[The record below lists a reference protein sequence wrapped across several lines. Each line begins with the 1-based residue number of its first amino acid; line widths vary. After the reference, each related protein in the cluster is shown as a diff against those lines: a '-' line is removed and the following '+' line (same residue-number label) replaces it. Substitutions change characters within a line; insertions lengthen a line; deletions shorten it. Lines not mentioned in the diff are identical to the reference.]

1 MKRPMIERITA
12 LSPQDERLQ
21 AANDDAG
28 APAAESRALTVVNAA
43 PEHKAPHENP
53 HRSAG
58 FVTQLLAVKAGVPQ
72 TRERRREEPGVAAH
86 VYEAHMAPVP
96 AGQGKRLSRAM

>member
-1 MKRPMIERITA
+1 MKRPTIESITA

-21 AANDDAG
+21 AANDAG
-28 APAAESRALTVVNAA
+28 VPASESRALTVVNPA
-43 PEHKAPHENP
+43 PQLKAPHENP

-58 FVTQLLAVKAGVPQ
+58 FVAQLLAVKAGAPQ

-86 VYEAHMAPVP
+86 VYEAHMAPLP

>member
-1 MKRPMIERITA
+1 MKRAAIESITA

-21 AANDDAG
+21 AANDGG
-28 APAAESRALTVVNAA
+28 APAPESRALTVVTAA
-43 PEHKAPHENP
+43 AEPKAPHENP

-58 FVTQLLAVKAGVPQ
+58 FVTQLLAAKAGVPQ

-86 VYEAHMAPVP
+86 VYEAHMAPLP
-96 AGQGKRLSRAM
+96 AGQGKKLSRAM

>member
-1 MKRPMIERITA
+1 MKRVMIGSITA

-21 AANDDAG
+21 AANDEG
-28 APAAESRALTVVNAA
+28 VPAAESRALTVIQPA
-43 PEHKAPHENP
+43 PEHNAPHENP

-58 FVTQLLAVKAGVPQ
+58 FVTQLLAAKAGLPQ

-86 VYEAHMAPVP
+86 VYEAHMAPLP
-96 AGQGKRLSRAM
+96 AGRGKVLSRAM